1 MVQVGCAGI
10 LVADTFAGP
19 LKALPGEGQLI
30 TLDSMLTTIGGCAA
44 NVACD
49 LTKQAISVGVAGCVG
64 DDPSAEI
71 VRGELEARGVDC
83 QQVKTMGECPT
94 SQTVVIVVEGQD
106 RRFIHVFGANGMF
119 SVDHLDRQWLSGL
132 TALYLGGLFAMPSF
146 RLLEFAEL
154 LKYCRE
160 HEVLTVVDVVVSE
173 EMEQFDGLDACLPHI
188 DLFLPNTDEAAKLT
202 RRDEPLEQAKYF
214 RDKGVATTVITLGEK
229 GSLAV
234 RGNDCWRA
242 PVFYVNVVDGTG
254 CGDAF
259 AAGLMTAVLR
269 GLDLP
274 ESLAYASALGGSCS
288 QALGCYDGVFTAQQ
302 VESFLTSHEFE
313 IKQVA
318 L

>member
-119 SVDHLDRQWLSGL
+119 SVDGNVHQSVSNGNRQFVRFVKIDGTNLC
-132 TALYLGGLFAMPSF
+132 AF
-146 RLLEFAEL
+146 R
-154 LKYCRE
+154 R
-160 HEVLTVVDVVVSE
+160 
-173 EMEQFDGLDACLPHI
+173 
-188 DLFLPNTDEAAKLT
+188 
-202 RRDEPLEQAKYF
+202 
-214 RDKGVATTVITLGEK
+214 
-229 GSLAV
+229 
-234 RGNDCWRA
+234 
-242 PVFYVNVVDGTG
+242 VNVAGTDVIDDVQFRSGRNGADGNV
-254 CGDAF
+254 
-259 AAGLMTAVLR
+259 LVTAIN
-269 GLDLP
+269 
-274 ESLAYASALGGSCS
+274 A
-288 QALGCYDGVFTAQQ
+288 
-302 VESFLTSHEFE
+302 VEAH
-313 IKQVA
+313 A
-318 L
+318 N